1 MRKPFRVLVTSA
13 IALSFTF
20 GWAGAA
26 QASSHRARPTL
37 PNGSTLPTVNRTL
50 PTVNRTGPWA
60 NLTAAE
66 AYARLRERFG
76 RVADRFVNITERF
89 DNVIAKLEQ
98 WDDKCNNIAQE
109 EIDALKAKVA
119 SAREAAQG
127 IVDNI
132 PNLPGEYLPNLK
144 ETLLALHRDLKD
156 ARLTLA
162 GARGDVRFIVQKLR
176 PACPLSSTSTTSV
189 VTTTSA

>member
-1 MRKPFRVLVTSA
+1 MRKSFRLLVASVV
-13 IALSFTF
+13 ALSLML

-26 QASSHRARPTL
+26 QAGQQGTRPTL
-37 PNGSTLPTVNRTL
+37 RNGGTL

-66 AYARLRERFG
+66 VYARLRERFG
-76 RVADRFVNITERF
+76 RVTERFVNITERF
-89 DNVIAKLEQ
+89 DNLIAKLEQ
-98 WDDKCNNIAQE
+98 WDDKCNNIAQD
-109 EIDALKAKVA
+109 EIDALSAKVA

-127 IVDNI
+127 VVDNI
-132 PNLPGEYLPNLK
+132 PNLPGEYVPNLK

-162 GARGDVRFIVQKLR
+162 GARGDLRLIVQKLR
-176 PACPLSSTSTTSV
+176 PACPLGTTSTSSV

>member
-1 MRKPFRVLVTSA
+1 MSRSLRIFISGV
-13 IALSFTF
+13 IALSVTF
-20 GWAGAA
+20 GWTGAA
-26 QASSHRARPTL
+26 QATSHRARPTL
-37 PNGSTLPTVNRTL
+37 PNGSTLPTVH
-50 PTVNRTGPWA
+50 RTGPWA
-60 NLTAAE
+60 NLTPAE

-76 RVADRFVNITERF
+76 RVADRFVDITERF
-89 DNVIAKLEQ
+89 DNVIAKLEK
-98 WDDKCNNIAQE
+98 WDDKCDNIAQE

-119 SAREAAQG
+119 GAREAAQG

-156 ARLTLA
+156 ARLALA

-176 PACPLSSTSTTSV
+176 PACPLSVTSTSSVATTTSV
-189 VTTTSA
+189 

>member
-1 MRKPFRVLVTSA
+1 MKKSFRVLVTSV

-26 QASSHRARPTL
+26 QAGSHRARPTL
-37 PNGSTLPTVNRTL
+37 PNGSTL

-89 DNVIAKLEQ
+89 DNVIAKLEK